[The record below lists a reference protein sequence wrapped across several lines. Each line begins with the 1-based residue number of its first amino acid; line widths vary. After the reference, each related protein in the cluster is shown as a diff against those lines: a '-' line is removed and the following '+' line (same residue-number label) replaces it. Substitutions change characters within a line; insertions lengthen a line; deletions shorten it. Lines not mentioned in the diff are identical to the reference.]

1 MKLSIAL
8 LLLLVTATPP
18 AANAFIEPEES
29 TFGAALVSS
38 LNTFSIDTSTAFYFG
53 HEIDESSNLFHPSN
67 AVFDAKSVTIDARS
81 GNIANVDLSIPLLPG
96 HGNHLSWQGFTDS
109 NSSKQ
114 PVTNAEWTTVS
125 TAALQN
131 WISSH
136 QKELNID
143 ASELFPSMDNLS
155 ATDNGNSEGTV
166 RSAVHNNGDLIQF
179 SIQRI
184 FKGLVVRDSRASAT
198 IKAGNLINLGFELW
212 KDLEDEFDVIPG

>member
-1 MKLSIAL
+1 MKLSAAL

-18 AANAFIEPEES
+18 ANAFIEPEES
-29 TFGAALVSS
+29 TLGASS
-38 LNTFSIDTSTAFYFG
+38 ADNSISTATTFYFG
-53 HEIDESSNLFHPSN
+53 HEIDESSNLFHTSN

-96 HGNHLSWQGFTDS
+96 HGNNLSWQGFTDS
-109 NSSKQ
+109 NSKQ
-114 PVTNAEWTTVS
+114 PVTNAEWTIVS

-136 QKELNID
+136 ERELNID
-143 ASELFPSMDNLS
+143 ASELFPSMYDS
-155 ATDNGNSEGTV
+155 STTDDDSEVTV

-212 KDLEDEFDVIPG
+212 KDLDEEFDVIPG